1 MGILMAE
8 LQTGEE
14 DSQKGGGHRRSQ
26 GDSLK
31 GFGREGLKN
40 QGTKKLLDMCFH

>member
-14 DSQKGGGHRRSQ
+14 DSQKGGGAQ
-26 GDSLK
+26 EKPGGQL
-31 GFGREGLKN
+31 EGLWS
-40 QGTKKLLDMCFH
+40 